1 MNVLFLCV
9 ANSARSQMAEGLAK
23 AAWGSQVEVRSAG
36 SQPCGWTHPWAVE
49 VMKEIG
55 IDIRNQKS
63 KGISDLPE
71 EFLRKL
77 DYVITLCA
85 DEVCPVFTDGV
96 KCLNWPFNDPA
107 ADPEES
113 KRDTFRRTR
122 HALDVKIQSFGKDR
136 GWTAPLDG
144 NL

>member
-9 ANSARSQMAEGLAK
+9 ANSARSQMAEALAK
-23 AAWGSQVEVRSAG
+23 AAWGPKIVVKSAG
-36 SQPCGWTHPWAVE
+36 SKPCGWIHPWAME
-49 VMKEIG
+49 AMREIG

-71 EFLRKL
+71 EFLRRL
-77 DYVITLCA
+77 DYVITPCA
-85 DEVCPVFTDGV
+85 DEACPAFANDAQ
-96 KCLNWPFNDPA
+96 CLNWPFNDPA

-122 HALDVKIQSFGKDR
+122 HALDVKIRRFGEDQ
-136 GWTAPLDG
+136 GWDHKIITI
-144 NL
+144 